1 MDSQQCRYILA
12 LAEYK
17 NFSKAAAAVFVS
29 QPYLSKLV
37 ATVERELG
45 VTLFDRSHKQM
56 VITSAGES
64 YLTYMREILHAE
76 QKMKAQVGEISAHRA
91 GSLRVGIP
99 PTHGSYILPDILKK
113 FRALYPGIQVT
124 VEEQN
129 NKKLI
134 ESLLDGLID
143 LCCLSLPDYPQ
154 EVATEVIAREYILL
168 VMPPEHPLGQHWA
181 KGNCKKPVPFPEEH
195 VLKLGK
201 ERFIILT
208 EAQGIGMFTRMMFSD
223 LGINP
228 DIFMETRNIET
239 AYRLAVSGAG
249 LTFIPEICT
258 RFSSFQEEPYYYSLG
273 NPPYIR
279 NISIAFLKKRR
290 LSQAERDFIEVA
302 RDSV

>member
-1 MDSQQCRYILA
+1 MNPQQCRYILA
-12 LAEYK
+12 LAEHK

-37 ATVERELG
+37 AAIEYELG
-45 VTLFDRSHKQM
+45 VTLFDRSHKPLA
-56 VITSAGES
+56 VTSAGES

-91 GSLRVGIP
+91 GNLRVGIP
-99 PTHGSYILPDILKK
+99 QTHGSYILPGILKK
-113 FRALYPGIQVT
+113 FRARYPGIQVT

-154 EVATEVIAREYILL
+154 EVAAEVISREYVLL
-168 VMPPEHPLGQHWA
+168 VMPPEHPLGQRWA
-181 KGNCKKPVPFPEEH
+181 KGNYKNPVPFPEEH
-195 VLKLGK
+195 IPELGK

-208 EAQGIGMFTRMMFSD
+208 EAQGIGKYTRMIFSD
-223 LGINP
+223 LGISP
-228 DIFMETRNIET
+228 GIFMETRNVET
-239 AYRLAVSGAG
+239 AYRLAASGAG

-273 NPPYIR
+273 NPPYTR
-279 NISIAFLKKRR
+279 NISITFLKKRR
-290 LSQAERDFIEVA
+290 LSQAERDFIEMA

>member
-1 MDSQQCRYILA
+1 MNPQQCRYLLA

-37 ATVERELG
+37 SAIEGELG
-45 VTLFDRSHKQM
+45 VALFDRSRKPLA
-56 VITSAGES
+56 ITSAGES
-64 YLTYMREILHAE
+64 YLVYLREILHAE

-134 ESLLDGLID
+134 EGLLDGLID
-143 LCCLSLPDYPQ
+143 LCCLSLPEYPR
-154 EVATEVIAREYILL
+154 EVATEVIAREHILL

-181 KGNCKKPVPFPEEH
+181 KGNYKKPVPFPQEQ
-195 VLKLGK
+195 VAKLGE
-201 ERFIILT
+201 ERFVILS
-208 EAQGIGMFTRMMFSD
+208 EAQGIGKFTRLIFSD
-223 LGINP
+223 LGITP
-228 DIFMETRNIET
+228 EIFMETRNIET
-239 AYRLAVSGAG
+239 AYRLAASGAG

-258 RFSSFQEEPYYYSLG
+258 RFSNFKEEPYYFSIG

-279 NISIAFLKKRR
+279 GVAIAFLKKRH

-302 RDSV
+302 RDTI